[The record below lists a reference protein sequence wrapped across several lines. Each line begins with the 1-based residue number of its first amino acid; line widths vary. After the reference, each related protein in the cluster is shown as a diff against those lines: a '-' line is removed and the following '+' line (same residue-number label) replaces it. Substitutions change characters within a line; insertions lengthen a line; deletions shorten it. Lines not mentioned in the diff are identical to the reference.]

1 MQRRDFNLLLLIIVL
16 TAVSLWVDLNPVLN
30 VSVLGASKEI
40 RVHEGLDLQGGMQ
53 VLLQAKPGP
62 GGPPSADQMTAT
74 RDIIEQ
80 RVNGLGVTEPVVQV
94 SGGDRI
100 VVELPGIREPEKAIQ
115 AFGQVGFLEIISTG
129 SEALPVGSVVTTT
142 LGGPGT
148 AGAQPSPTVGGTP
161 TASLTPSP
169 TATATETPTATGTP
183 GPATGTQATPSPS
196 PTPLPTPQPKV
207 YQTILT
213 GADIA
218 NAEVTFDNLGRPQV
232 SFELKADGA
241 KKFADF
247 TSQNVG
253 TYLSILMD
261 KRVINSAV
269 IRQPITQGKGVI
281 EGLESLDEA
290 RNVVL
295 QLKYGALP
303 VALEVKQISTVGPT
317 LGQDSLR
324 RSVIAG
330 IIGVL
335 AVMAFM
341 LAYYRLPGLVA
352 NLALVIYAGIV
363 FAIFKTI
370 PVTLTLAGVAG
381 FILSVG
387 MAVDANVLIFAR
399 MKEEL
404 RAGKPL
410 RVAISEGFNRAWPS
424 IRDSNITTLITCA
437 ILFEFGSFLG
447 TSIVKGFAVTLAIGV
462 LVSMFSAI
470 VTTRTFLRLIELTPL
485 AEHPWL
491 FAAGVPAGGPTAS
504 VAGRAQ

>member
-1 MQRRDFNLLLLIIVL
+1 LQRRELNLLLLILVL
-16 TAVSLWVDLNPVLN
+16 AVVSLWIDLNPVLTIN
-30 VSVLGASKEI
+30 LFGVNKEI

-62 GGPPSADQMTAT
+62 SGPPSADQMAAT

-80 RVNGLGVTEPVVQV
+80 RVNALGVTEPVVQV

-142 LGGPGT
+142 LGGPGA
-148 AGAQPSPTVGGTP
+148 AGGQSIPA
-161 TASLTPSP
+161 P
-169 TATATETPTATGTP
+169 TATATVGSTPAATATPETAATP
-183 GPATGTQATPSPS
+183 GVGVSQQATASPSPS
-196 PTPLPTPQPKV
+196 PSPTPQPKV

-232 SFELKADGA
+232 SFELKAEGA

-247 TSQNVG
+247 TTQNVG

-269 IRQPITQGKGVI
+269 IRQPITQGRGVI
-281 EGLESLDEA
+281 EGLESLEEA

-324 RSVIAG
+324 RSILAG
-330 IIGVL
+330 VIGVL

-341 LAYYRLPGLVA
+341 AVYYRVPGVVA
-352 NLALVIYAGIV
+352 DLALIIYAAIV

-410 RVAISEGFNRAWPS
+410 LVAISEGFNRAWPS

-447 TSIVKGFAVTLAIGV
+447 TSIVKGFAITLAIGV

-470 VTTRTFLRLIELTPL
+470 VTTRTFLRIVELTPL
-485 AEHPWL
+485 AEHSWL
-491 FAAGVPAGGPTAS
+491 FAAGVPGGGRTAPA
-504 VAGRAQ
+504 VRRPE

>member
-1 MQRRDFNLLLLIIVL
+1 MQRRDLNLLLLIVVL
-16 TAVSLWVDLNPVLN
+16 TAVSLWIDLNPVLN
-30 VSVLGASKEI
+30 INVFGASKEI
-40 RVHEGLDLQGGMQ
+40 RIHEGLDLQGGMQ

-62 GGPPSADQMTAT
+62 SGPPTADQMAAT

-100 VVELPGIREPEKAIQ
+100 VVELPGIKDPEKAIE
-115 AFGQVGFLEIISTG
+115 AFGQVGFLEVISTG

-142 LGGPGT
+142 LGGPGS
-148 AGAQPSPTVGGTP
+148 AGAQP
-161 TASLTPSP
+161 TAVVTG
-169 TATATETPTATGTP
+169 TATATPTATPTAASTP
-183 GPATGTQATPSPS
+183 GSAAGGQATPAPS
-196 PTPLPTPQPKV
+196 PRPSPTPQPKV

-232 SFELKADGA
+232 SFELKAEGA

-269 IRQPITQGKGVI
+269 IRQPITQGRGVI
-281 EGLESLDEA
+281 EGLESLEEA

-324 RSVIAG
+324 RSVVAG

-341 LAYYRLPGLVA
+341 VIYYRLPGLVA
-352 NLALVIYAGIV
+352 NLALLIYAAIV

-370 PVTLTLAGVAG
+370 PVTLTLAGVSG

-410 RVAISEGFNRAWPS
+410 RVAISEGFRRAWPS

-470 VTTRTFLRLIELTPL
+470 VTTRTFLRLVELTPL
-485 AEHPWL
+485 AEHAWL
-491 FAAGVPAGGPTAS
+491 FAAGAPKTAQ
-504 VAGRAQ
+504 APGRSE

>member
-1 MQRRDFNLLLLIIVL
+1 MQRRDLNLLLLIFVL
-16 TAVSLWVDLNPVLN
+16 TAVSLWIDLNPLLN
-30 VSVLGASKEI
+30 LNIFGAQKEI

-62 GGPPSADQMTAT
+62 SGPPSADQMTAT

-94 SGGDRI
+94 SGADRI
-100 VVELPGIREPEKAIQ
+100 VVELPGIREPEKAIE
-115 AFGQVGFLEIISTG
+115 AFGQVGFLEVISTG
-129 SEALPVGSVVTTT
+129 SEALPVGTIVTTT

-148 AGAQPSPTVGGTP
+148 GAPQASPTVSATGTVSP
-161 TASLTPSP
+161 TATPSP
-169 TATATETPTATGTP
+169 TATSTPTPTPQQTP
-183 GPATGTQATPSPS
+183 GAAGAQQATPSP
-196 PTPLPTPQPKV
+196 TPQAKV

-232 SFELKADGA
+232 SFELKAEGA
-241 KKFADF
+241 RKFADF

-269 IRQPITQGKGVI
+269 IRQPITQGRGVI
-281 EGLESLDEA
+281 EGLESVDEA

-303 VALEVKQISTVGPT
+303 VALEVKQVSTVGPT

-324 RSVIAG
+324 RSVTAG

-341 LAYYRLPGLVA
+341 LVYYRLPGFVA
-352 NLALVIYAGIV
+352 NLALLIYASIV
-363 FAIFKTI
+363 FAIFKVI

-410 RVAISEGFNRAWPS
+410 RVAVSEGFNRAWPS

-470 VTTRTFLRLIELTPL
+470 VTTRTFLRVIELTPL

-491 FAAGVPAGGPTAS
+491 FAAGAQAG
-504 VAGRAQ
+504 AGSAPVRRPE